1 MTGTA
6 PFVVQPELTAIAIA
20 YMQRQ
25 SDFIA
30 DLVLPRVKAV
40 GKREFK
46 YQVYGL
52 ESYANPDTR
61 VGRKGRPNEVSWAS
75 REETAAVEDFGL
87 EDPIP
92 QDDIDQGNKDGR
104 NVTGESTEYIMSL
117 LRIDRESRVASLVQ
131 SAANY
136 AANNVQTRAAN
147 QGLDNDAVDAPE
159 IIRELLEKPMVRPN
173 IGIMSRLVWSKV
185 SHNTLLVKAIRGQL
199 AGDKITP
206 QDFCDYFELES
217 LLIGPARKNRAA
229 KGKNPTLESI
239 WGPHIAFHYRDLAA
253 SEQRGV
259 TWGLTVPY
267 GTPVAGATPDGDIGL
282 RGGVRVRAGESLKEL
297 VLAKDAGCL
306 IKNAITVV

>member
-1 MTGTA
+1 MAGTA

-20 YMQRQ
+20 FMQRP

-30 DLVLPRVKAV
+30 DFVLPRVKSV

-52 ESYANPDTR
+52 ESYATLDTR

-92 QDDIDQGNKDGR
+92 QDDIDQGGKDGR
-104 NVTGESTEYIMSL
+104 NVTGESTEYIMGL
-117 LRIDRESRVASLVQ
+117 LRIDRESRAASLVQ
-131 SAANY
+131 SAENY
-136 AANNVQTRAAN
+136 AANNVQTRAAA

-159 IIRELLEKPMVRPN
+159 IISDLLEKPMVRPN
-173 IGIMSRLVWSKV
+173 IGIMSRLVWSKI
-185 SHNTLLVKAIRGQL
+185 SRNALLVKAIRGQL

-217 LLIGPARKNRAA
+217 LLIGPARKSRAA

-267 GTPVAGATPDGDIGL
+267 GTPVAGSTPDGGIGL

-306 IKNAITVV
+306 IKNAIAV